1 LDLISGLVFHT
12 KNYKYNK
19 CEHNC
24 KIKDVWGEI
33 IEKVAI
39 IAMLALA
46 IIAVPA
52 MAQDASA
59 MGGAGTDILGN
70 GIFECGDNAFKFPI
84 LADTNFDSIT
94 VGDDNAR
101 AIGFEGMFPFFG
113 PKAKAENNL
122 EIKKNQ
128 QVGPCESCCKAG
140 SPESC
145 SACQSACTTVNIDNV
160 KVGDRTAQAYGNAEA
175 VNNVKLVLNQAR

>member
-1 LDLISGLVFHT
+1 LDLILGLVFHT
-12 KNYKYNK
+12 KKYKYNRCK
-19 CEHNC
+19 HKC

-39 IAMLALA
+39 IALLALA
-46 IIAVPA
+46 IVAVPV
-52 MAQDASA
+52 MAQDAYA
-59 MGGAGTDILGN
+59 MGGKGTDILGN

-94 VGDDNAR
+94 VGNDNAR
-101 AIGFEGMFPFFG
+101 AIAWGGFFPFENA
-113 PKAKAENNL
+113 PAKAVNNL

-128 QVGPCESCCKAG
+128 QVGPCESCCEQG
-140 SPESC
+140 NPESC
-145 SACQSACTTVNIDNV
+145 SACQSPCTTVNIDHVN
-160 KVGDRTAQAYGNAEA
+160 VGDRTAQAFGLAEA